1 MKNRMKTAVLGLVG
15 LGLVAAFG
23 LASPAG
29 AQNIPESSDPIKLA
43 INEWT
48 GQHITTHVAGNI
60 LKRMGY
66 NVEYVT
72 AGYFPQFQALTD
84 GTVSAS
90 LEIWSNNVGDQWDK
104 AKETGKVEH
113 IGDLGVDTNEGW
125 MYPKYMEETCPGL
138 PDWKALLNCS
148 DQLSSPETFPNG
160 RILVY
165 PADWGGRSAAIIEAL
180 ELPYTAVPA
189 GSEGALVAE
198 LKSAWD
204 RKGPLVMMF
213 WAPHWVLAEGDVGWV
228 ALPKP
233 EAACDTDPSWGPNP
247 NATGDCGIETATT
260 FKVAWTGMADKWPV
274 GYKFLKNFQLDDED
288 QIPMMAAIDV
298 NGEDLETVVNA
309 WVDQNEAKWKPLV
322 DQSMM

>member
-1 MKNRMKTAVLGLVG
+1 
-15 LGLVAAFG
+15 
-23 LASPAG
+23 
-29 AQNIPESSDPIKLA
+29 
-43 INEWT
+43 
-48 GQHITTHVAGNI
+48 
-60 LKRMGY
+60 MGY

-84 GTVSAS
+84 GTISAS
-90 LEIWSNNVGDQWDK
+90 LEIWSNNVGDQWAK
-104 AKETGKVEH
+104 ATGTVEH

-125 MYPKYMEETCPGL
+125 LYPKYMEQKCPGL
-138 PDWKALLNCS
+138 PDWKALLDCTDLMS
-148 DQLSSPETFPNG
+148 TPETFPNG

-204 RKGPLVMMF
+204 REGPLVMMF

-233 EAACDTDPSWGPNP
+233 EPACDTDPTWGPNP
-247 NATGDCGIETATT
+247 NATGDCGVETVVT

-274 GYKFLKNFQLDDED
+274 AYKFLKNFRLDDED

-298 NGEDLETVVNA
+298 AGGDLAAVVDA
-309 WVDQNEAKWKPLV
+309 WVGQNEAKWKPMV
-322 DQSMM
+322 DKSMM